1 MVSESN
7 FVVRKSG
14 RRDESYYI
22 DYLGVYKINDLA
34 RIVGVK
40 ASSVKEKFLNN
51 NAVYDEA
58 LEVYYFNSMDSAK
71 NTIAEIMKDVK
82 SDVKGRVVHLTEAE
96 IEYIRK
102 ALINEGTNVMHVS
115 NKVKDAIFKKLND
128 N

>member
-14 RRDESYYI
+14 RKDESYYI

-34 RIVGVK
+34 RIVGIK
-40 ASSVKEKFLNN
+40 ASAVKEKFLNN

-58 LEVYYFNSMDSAK
+58 LEVYYFSSENSAK
-71 NTIAEIMKDVK
+71 NTIAEIMRDVK
-82 SDVKGRVVHLTEAE
+82 SDIKGRVVHLTETE

-102 ALINEGTNVMHVS
+102 ALINDGQSIMSMN
-115 NKVKDAIFKKLND
+115 NKIKDAIFKKLNE

>member
-14 RRDESYYI
+14 RKDESYYI

-34 RIVGVK
+34 RIVGIK
-40 ASSVKEKFLNN
+40 ASAVKEKFLNN

-115 NKVKDAIFKKLND
+115 NKVKDAIFKKLNE

>member
-14 RRDESYYI
+14 RKDECYYI

-40 ASSVKEKFLNN
+40 ASAVKEKFLNN

-82 SDVKGRVVHLTEAE
+82 SGVKGRVVHLTEAE

-115 NKVKDAIFKKLND
+115 NKVKDAIFKKLNE

>member
-14 RRDESYYI
+14 RKDESYYI

-34 RIVGVK
+34 RIVGIK
-40 ASSVKEKFLNN
+40 ASAVKEKFLDN

-58 LEVYYFNSMDSAK
+58 LEVYYFNSMDRAK

-82 SDVKGRVVHLTEAE
+82 SDIKGRVVHLTEAE

-102 ALINEGTNVMHVS
+102 ALINDGQSIMSMN
-115 NKVKDAIFKKLND
+115 NKIKDAIFKKLNE